1 MYFLGPSATMLISF
15 FEITLYIILNRLI
28 RKLRKPANSSFNAFP
43 QNGSFNI
50 SLNAART
57 LFLRTGCIPRMTDT
71 ISCGIL
77 SLRAILFKF
86 VFWLNKSGALHP
98 TAGSWSKALTCFCRF
113 MPPASRVLMD
123 YKWLQNLQSA

>member
-1 MYFLGPSATMLISF
+1 MLISF

-57 LFLRTGCIPRMTDT
+57 LFLRTGCIPRMTDM
-71 ISCGIL
+71 ISSGIL
-77 SLRAILFKF
+77 SLRAILFKIRILAKQTGRF
-86 VFWLNKSGALHP
+86 AP
-98 TAGSWSKALTCFCRF
+98 DCRF
-113 MPPASRVLMD
+113 MVESTDVL
-123 YKWLQNLQSA
+123 LPVHATRFAGINGL